1 MILSSLFIAG
11 AISAPDQPRLQIQA
25 HTSSGEHF
33 SRPATQTYDD
43 SGMSGVSG
51 PADAANDTHSNNY
64 NEMTILKGATSTEE
78 GFDPPPHYVEYDRGQ
93 VLTDLRPDDYK
104 KWSIV

>member
-1 MILSSLFIAG
+1 
-11 AISAPDQPRLQIQA
+11 
-25 HTSSGEHF
+25 
-33 SRPATQTYDD
+33 
-43 SGMSGVSG
+43 MSGDSG

-64 NEMTILKGATSTEE
+64 NEMTILKGATSTED